1 MVGIFAAYQMQL
13 TNEAG
18 DLDMHGDPR
27 LLEFAA
33 SCRSRPCA
41 EGEYSPYIP
50 RRTFVPQHQN
60 YWRQPVVNRVYAGVD
75 GLLEL
80 QNGHLLGLPLC
91 LFFQSDVAL
100 IRSGTN
106 YCCMRDG
113 FRKRSKDNL
122 PSHLLLPVH
131 DKNSA
136 GHRRRCPAQ

>member
-1 MVGIFAAYQMQL
+1 MYSMVGIFAAYQMQL

-50 RRTFVPQHQN
+50 RRTFVPQNQN
-60 YWRQPVVNRVYAGVD
+60 SWRQPVVNRVHACCDGV
-75 GLLEL
+75 LEL
-80 QNGHLLGLPLC
+80 QYGHLPGLRLF

-100 IRSGTN
+100 IIVALQMGSGN
-106 YCCMRDG
+106 SAKIIFIYCCLYMI
-113 FRKRSKDNL
+113 
-122 PSHLLLPVH
+122 
-131 DKNSA
+131 KNSA
-136 GHRRRCPAQ
+136 GHRYCCSTQ